1 MGLEGGGPLGGCTAG
16 VALGRRVIVMKKA
29 RFAAGVLTQPLSSNR
44 SWIDMNEGLLI
55 ELEARNA
62 SWADVDLS
70 ESEVEDDGRL
80 SDGVQTQFVGE

>member
-1 MGLEGGGPLGGCTAG
+1 
-16 VALGRRVIVMKKA
+16 MKKG
-29 RFAAGVLTQPLSSNR
+29 RFAAGVLTQPLSSDR

-70 ESEVEDDGRL
+70 ESEAEDDGRPAG
-80 SDGVQTQFVGE
+80 GVETQIWGV

>member
-1 MGLEGGGPLGGCTAG
+1 
-16 VALGRRVIVMKKA
+16 MKKG
-29 RFAAGVLTQPLSSNR
+29 RFAAGVLTQPLSSDR
-44 SWIDMNEGLLI
+44 SWIDLNEGLLI

-70 ESEVEDDGRL
+70 ESEVEDDGRQ

>member
-1 MGLEGGGPLGGCTAG
+1 
-16 VALGRRVIVMKKA
+16 MKKG
-29 RFAAGVLTQPLSSNR
+29 RFAAGVLTQPLSSDR

-70 ESEVEDDGRL
+70 KSEVEDDGRP

>member
-1 MGLEGGGPLGGCTAG
+1 
-16 VALGRRVIVMKKA
+16 MKKA

>member
-1 MGLEGGGPLGGCTAG
+1 
-16 VALGRRVIVMKKA
+16 MKKG
-29 RFAAGVLTQPLSSNR
+29 RFAAGVLTQPLSSDR

-70 ESEVEDDGRL
+70 ESGVEDDGRP

>member
-1 MGLEGGGPLGGCTAG
+1 
-16 VALGRRVIVMKKA
+16 MKKG
-29 RFAAGVLTQPLSSNR
+29 RFAAGVLTQPLSSDR

-70 ESEVEDDGRL
+70 ESEAEDDGRP
-80 SDGVQTQFVGE
+80 SDGVQTQFAGE